1 MKTTLNAISKSLM
14 ALHRRFLENEKVEAE
29 KTLGHK
35 LSPYEFLR
43 VLTQEPDFKWL
54 QPFSAM
60 IIEIDTFADEADTIL
75 PADVLRLKNQVDF
88 VLKEPR
94 IAARYQHY
102 VDHDP
107 LFIPLHLDLTRLLA
121 TTPEE
126 SKKLGH

>member
-14 ALHRRFLENEKVEAE
+14 ALHRRFLENERIEAE
-29 KTLGHK
+29 TTLGYK

-43 VLTQEPDFKWL
+43 ILTQEPDFKWL

-60 IIEIDTFADEADTIL
+60 IIEIDTFADEVETIL

-102 VDHDP
+102 VHHDP
-107 LFIPLHLDLTRLLA
+107 HFIPLHLDLTRLLA